1 VKRRIIAAVAAVV
14 VVAGTLGLVG
24 VTPASAAYASNGEPV
39 WIPRNATNTADLL
52 RADNR
57 ALAKVGNVVYV
68 GGDFTELAPELGA
81 PAVQQANLAAF
92 NATTG
97 VPIASFA
104 PQLDGKVYAMVASAD
119 GTALY
124 VGGSFTGGFAILD
137 PTTGQ
142 PKGPQVTSDGEV
154 HALYLD
160 GASTLYVGGQFQKFG
175 GVNNRKMMAKLATA
189 SLTVD
194 TTFAPQFVGGMVDA
208 IDISPDH
215 NRLYAGGRFTTL
227 NNVAVGKVVALSQV
241 NGSLDSSFN
250 PPLNTTKQPVED
262 IEALNTK
269 VFVAFGGGYNRFVQ
283 FNAAT
288 GAQEYGSCG
297 DGDVQEVHLVSD
309 GVGGTVVLVGGHF
322 AGNPKKNCT
331 LDTIPTARI
340 AEYRVDDT
348 AGSLPVVVN
357 PTPFSNVYANEL
369 GVWEFLGT
377 SLTDIWLAGDFLK
390 VSSRNT
396 GGLAHFFD
404 GQTYTDGQNPSIP
417 GNVQVTAPTPG
428 GFTVS
433 WSASTDNK
441 GVAGYYVVVDGVRR
455 ATSLGTS
462 AVVTGLNP
470 GVTSTVQVQAFDVKV
485 NLSALS
491 AGVPGTTL
499 TDAVPPSAPT
509 NLRVLNGSTSELVL
523 GWNAAVDNG
532 TVTEYQLYAD
542 GALLGTTSGVSLAH
556 SNLTP
561 GSQHTYQVTA
571 KDAGGNVSPP
581 SATLT
586 ARAYS
591 VVLKAGPTT
600 VWKYRDLGALPDFT
614 WRDAAYDDSGWASGK
629 APLGYG
635 KADITAN
642 GTTLGWG
649 PSNSNR
655 YLTSYARTT
664 FTLADPTGITGMALK
679 LRGTD
684 GAAVFVNGR
693 LAYNDNLPA
702 ALEPDLG
709 ALTARDTAALDI
721 ARELRVPVSSGMLVA
736 GTNVVAVEF
745 HKYAPNSTYLAFDT
759 ELSLGLASAATPPPS
774 PPTGVAATAIA
785 GPKVQVGWDAVAG
798 AASYVVLR
806 NGTQVG
812 TAATPGFTDD
822 SPPSGTTLSYTVRT
836 VDDLGRT
843 SSDSTAATVSIT
855 PPAAPANLTATLLGG
870 PSVQLAW
877 DAVGGASSYVV
888 LRGGSLLAT
897 VPSPGYT
904 DPSPGTGTITYT
916 VRAVDAIG
924 QQSADSAPASVTIST
939 PPADTTAPTVPGKPV
954 LVAGSVTDTAASF
967 TWTASTDNVGV
978 TGYRIF
984 RDGVDVGTSLTAS
997 FTAAGLAPS
1006 TLYKFKV
1013 AAFDAAGNQSAK
1025 STALQLTT
1033 TAAASG
1039 GAINVSTP
1047 WSYSTTRADPGATWK
1062 DPTFVVPASWKT
1074 GVPQFGF
1081 GDGDEATLLD
1091 RGGTTSST
1099 GIITWY
1105 FRATF
1110 DVPNPA
1116 AVTGLAVSL
1125 IRDDGAAVYVN
1136 GVEVFRNNLPVGAL
1150 SFTTKASAGLGG
1162 ADEKNPI
1169 TFSVPVGMLQP
1180 GTNVIAVE
1188 LHNAGPTNADASFQ
1202 LTAAFS

>member
-1 VKRRIIAAVAAVV
+1 
-14 VVAGTLGLVG
+14 
-24 VTPASAAYASNGEPV
+24 
-39 WIPRNATNTADLL
+39 
-52 RADNR
+52 
-57 ALAKVGNVVYV
+57 
-68 GGDFTELAPELGA
+68 
-81 PAVQQANLAAF
+81 
-92 NATTG
+92 
-97 VPIASFA
+97 
-104 PQLDGKVYAMVASAD
+104 
-119 GTALY
+119 
-124 VGGSFTGGFAILD
+124 
-137 PTTGQ
+137 
-142 PKGPQVTSDGEV
+142 
-154 HALYLD
+154 
-160 GASTLYVGGQFQKFG
+160 
-175 GVNNRKMMAKLATA
+175 
-189 SLTVD
+189 
-194 TTFAPQFVGGMVDA
+194 MVDA

-227 NNVAVGKVVALSQV
+227 NNVAVGKVVALSQT
-241 NGSLDSSFN
+241 NGALDSSFN

-262 IEALNTK
+262 VEALNTK

-309 GVGGTVVLVGGHF
+309 GAGGTVLLVGGHF

-377 SLTDIWLAGDFLK
+377 SLTDIWVAGDFLK

-396 GGLAHFFD
+396 GGLAHFLD
-404 GQTYTDGQNPSIP
+404 GSTYTDGQNPSTP
-417 GNVQVTAPTPG
+417 TNVQVTAPTPG

-455 ATSLGTS
+455 ATSLGTT
-462 AVVTGLNP
+462 AVVSGLNP
-470 GVTSTVQVQAFDVKV
+470 GVTTTVQVQAFDVKV

-499 TDAVPPSAPT
+499 TDGVPPSAPT

-532 TVTEYQLYAD
+532 TVTEYQVYAD
-542 GALLGTTSGVSLAH
+542 GALLGTTSGLSLAH

-600 VWKYRDLGALPDFT
+600 IWKYRDLGALPDFT

-642 GTTLGWG
+642 GTTIGWG
-649 PSNSNR
+649 PNNSNR

-709 ALTARDTAALDI
+709 ALTARDTAALDV
-721 ARELRVPVSSGMLVA
+721 AREFRVPVSPGMLVA

-745 HKYAPNSTYLAFDT
+745 HKYAPNATYLAFDT
-759 ELSLGLASAATPPPS
+759 ELSLGLAASNTPPPA
-774 PPTGVAATAIA
+774 PPTGVTATPIA

-806 NGTQVG
+806 NGTQIG
-812 TAATPGFTDD
+812 TATSPGFTDT
-822 SPPSGTTLSYTVRT
+822 SPPSGTALSYTVRT

-843 SSDSTAATVSIT
+843 SSDSTAATVTIT
-855 PPAAPANLTATLLGG
+855 PPAAPANLTATVQSG
-870 PSVQLAW
+870 PSVLLAW

-888 LRGGSLLAT
+888 LRGGSPLAT

-904 DPSPGTGTITYT
+904 DPLARHWHHHVHGPSGGRHRAAVRRLGAGLRDHQHAARRHHEAERARQAGRGGRLGDRHRGRVHLGGLDRQRRRDRLPDLPRRRRRGHLAHGVVHRDGAGAEHPLQVQGRGVRRRGQPVGQEHRPPAHHHRGDDRRRDQRVDPMELLDHPRRSRCDLEGPDLRGAGGLEDRRGAVRLRGRRRGDAARPRRQHEQHRDHHLVLPGHVRRAQPRRHHRSGRQPDQGRRRRGLRERGRGLPQQPARGCPHLHDEGVGRPRRDGREEPDHLHRPGERARPGDERDRRRAPQRRPDQRRRQLPADRHVQLTPAALGSSPGW
-916 VRAVDAIG
+916 
-924 QQSADSAPASVTIST
+924 SARPRPSWSQA
-939 PPADTTAPTVPGKPV
+939 TT
-954 LVAGSVTDTAASF
+954 
-967 TWTASTDNVGV
+967 
-978 TGYRIF
+978 
-984 RDGVDVGTSLTAS
+984 
-997 FTAAGLAPS
+997 
-1006 TLYKFKV
+1006 
-1013 AAFDAAGNQSAK
+1013 
-1025 STALQLTT
+1025 
-1033 TAAASG
+1033 SG
-1039 GAINVSTP
+1039 GPSAA
-1047 WSYSTTRADPGATWK
+1047 TR
-1062 DPTFVVPASWKT
+1062 SW
-1074 GVPQFGF
+1074 
-1081 GDGDEATLLD
+1081 
-1091 RGGTTSST
+1091 
-1099 GIITWY
+1099 
-1105 FRATF
+1105 
-1110 DVPNPA
+1110 
-1116 AVTGLAVSL
+1116 
-1125 IRDDGAAVYVN
+1125 
-1136 GVEVFRNNLPVGAL
+1136 
-1150 SFTTKASAGLGG
+1150 
-1162 ADEKNPI
+1162 
-1169 TFSVPVGMLQP
+1169 
-1180 GTNVIAVE
+1180 
-1188 LHNAGPTNADASFQ
+1188 
-1202 LTAAFS
+1202 

>member
-1 VKRRIIAAVAAVV
+1 VKRRIIAAVAAVA

-24 VTPASAAYASNGEPV
+24 ASPAAAAYAANGEPV
-39 WIPRNATNTADLL
+39 WIPRNAANTADLL

-57 ALAKVGNVVYV
+57 ALATIGNVLYV

-104 PQLDGKVYAMVASAD
+104 PQLDGKVYAMVASSD
-119 GTALY
+119 GSTLY
-124 VGGSFTGGFAILD
+124 VGGSFTGGLAILD

-142 PKGPQVTSDGEV
+142 PKGTQVTSDGEV
-154 HALYLD
+154 HSLYLD
-160 GASTLYVGGQFQKFG
+160 GATLYVGGQFQKLG
-175 GVNNRKMMAKLATA
+175 GANRKMMARLSTT

-194 TTFAPQFVGGMVDA
+194 PAFAPQFVGGMVDA

-215 NRLYAGGRFTTL
+215 TRLYAGGRFTTL
-227 NNVAVGKVVALSQV
+227 NNVAVGKVVAV
-241 NGSLDSSFN
+241 NQTNGALDPSFA
-250 PPLNTTKQPVED
+250 PPLSTTKQPVED
-262 IEALNTK
+262 VEALNSK

-283 FNAAT
+283 FNAAS
-288 GAQEYGSCG
+288 GSQEYGSCG
-297 DGDVQEVHLVSD
+297 DGDVQEVHLVNNGSLL
-309 GVGGTVVLVGGHF
+309 LVGGHF

-340 AEYRVDDT
+340 AEYQVNDT
-348 AGSLPVVVN
+348 AGSLPTVVN

-369 GVWEFLGT
+369 GVWEFLGDT
-377 SLTDIWLAGDFLK
+377 LTDVWVAGDFLK

-396 GGLAHFFD
+396 GGLAHFLD
-404 GQTYTDGQNPSIP
+404 GQTYTDGQSPSTP
-417 GNVQVTAPTPG
+417 TNVQVTAPTPG

-433 WSASTDNK
+433 WNPSTDNK

-455 ATSLGTS
+455 ATSLGT
-462 AVVTGLNP
+462 AAAVTGLNP

-491 AGVPGTTL
+491 TGVPGTTL
-499 TDAVPPSAPT
+499 SDTVPPSAPT
-509 NLRVLNGSTSELVL
+509 NLRVLNGSTSQLVL

-532 TVTEYQLYAD
+532 TVTEYQVYAD
-542 GALLGTTSGVSLAH
+542 GALLGTTAGLSMAH
-556 SNLTP
+556 SNLTA

-571 KDAGGNVSPP
+571 KDAAGNVSAM

-591 VVLKAGPTT
+591 VVLPAGAA
-600 VWKYRDLGALPDFT
+600 WKYRDQGALPDFT
-614 WRDAAYDDSGWASGK
+614 WRDAAYDDSAWASGHT
-629 APLGYG
+629 PLGYG
-635 KADITAN
+635 KAYLAPDGVI
-642 GTTLGWG
+642 GWG

-664 FTLADPTGITGMALK
+664 FTLADPTGITGMAVK

-721 ARELRVPVSSGMLVA
+721 VREFRVPVTPGMLVA

-745 HKYAPNSTYLAFDT
+745 HKYAPNSSYLAFDT
-759 ELSLGLASAATPPPS
+759 ELSLGLSSSSAPPPS
-774 PPTGVAATAIA
+774 PPTGVTAAAIA
-785 GPKVQVGWDAVAG
+785 GPKVQVGWDPVTG

-806 NGTQVG
+806 NGSQIG
-812 TAATPGFTDD
+812 TATSPGFTDT

-843 SSDSTAATVSIT
+843 SSDSSAATVDIT
-855 PPAAPANLTATLLGG
+855 PPAAPANLTATLLTG
-870 PSVQLAW
+870 PSVQLTW
-877 DAVGGASSYVV
+877 DPVGGASSYVV
-888 LRGGSLLAT
+888 LRGGSPLTT
-897 VPSPGYT
+897 VTTPGYT
-904 DPSPGTGTITYT
+904 DPSPGTGTVTYT

-924 QQSADSAPASVTIST
+924 QQSASSTPASVTIST
-939 PPADTTAPTVPGKPV
+939 PPADTAKPTVPGQPV
-954 LVAGSVTDTAASF
+954 VVAGSVTAAAAGFTWAASI
-967 TWTASTDNVGV
+967 DDVGV

-984 RDGVDVGTSLTAS
+984 RDGLDVGTSPAAS
-997 FTAAGLAPS
+997 FTATGLAPS
-1006 TLYKFKV
+1006 TLYKFQV

-1025 STALQLTT
+1025 SAGLKLT
-1033 TAAASG
+1033 TAASSG
-1039 GAINVSTP
+1039 GALNPSTP

-1062 DPTFVVPASWKT
+1062 DPAFVVPAGWKS

-1091 RGGTTSST
+1091 RGGSTSST

-1110 DVPNPA
+1110 DVPNLA
-1116 AVTGLAVSL
+1116 AVTTGLAASL
-1125 IRDDGAAVYVN
+1125 IRDDGVAVYVN
-1136 GVEVFRNNLPVGAL
+1136 GVEVFRNNLPAGAL
-1150 SFTTKASAGLGG
+1150 AYTTKASASLGG
-1162 ADEKNPI
+1162 ADERNPI
-1169 TFSVPVGMLQP
+1169 TFTIPASALAQ

-1202 LTAAFS
+1202 LTGALS

>member
-24 VTPASAAYASNGEPV
+24 ARPASAAYAANGEPV
-39 WIPRNATNTADLL
+39 WIPRNAANTADLQ
-52 RADNR
+52 RADNH
-57 ALAKVGNVVYV
+57 ALAKIGNVVYV

-81 PAVQQANLAAF
+81 PAVQQANLAAV

-104 PQLDGKVYAMVASAD
+104 PQLDGKVYAMVASSD
-119 GTALY
+119 GSALY

-142 PKGPQVTSDGEV
+142 PKGTQVTSDGEV

-160 GASTLYVGGQFQKFG
+160 GGALYVGGQFQKFG

-194 TTFAPQFVGGMVDA
+194 PAFAPQFVGGMVDA

-215 NRLYAGGRFTTL
+215 TRLYAGGRFTTL
-227 NNVAVGKVVALSQV
+227 NTVAVGKVVALDQT
-241 NGSLDSSFN
+241 NGSLDTSFN
-250 PPLNTTKQPVED
+250 PPFNTTKQPVED

-283 FNAAT
+283 FNAVS

-297 DGDVQEVHLVSD
+297 DGDVQEVHLVNNGSLL
-309 GVGGTVVLVGGHF
+309 LVGGHF

-340 AEYRVDDT
+340 AEYQVNDT
-348 AGSLPVVVN
+348 AGSLPTIVN

-369 GVWEFLGT
+369 GVWEFLGDT
-377 SLTDIWLAGDFLK
+377 LADIWVAGDFLK

-404 GQTYTDGQNPSIP
+404 GQTYTDGQNPSTP
-417 GNVQVTAPTPG
+417 TNVQVSTPTPG

-462 AVVTGLNP
+462 AVVAGLNP
-470 GVTSTVQVQAFDVKV
+470 GVTSTVQVQAFDVKL

-491 AGVPGTTL
+491 AGVPGTTQ
-499 TDAVPPSAPT
+499 TDSAPPSAPT

-532 TVTEYQLYAD
+532 TVTEYQVYAD
-542 GALLGTTSGVSLAH
+542 GTLLGTTSGLSMAH
-556 SNLTP
+556 SHLTA

-571 KDAGGNVSPP
+571 KDAGGNVSAL
-581 SATLT
+581 SATLS

-591 VVLKAGPTT
+591 VVLPAGSA
-600 VWKYRDLGALPDFT
+600 WKYRDQGALPDFT
-614 WRDAAYDDSGWASGK
+614 WREAAYNDSAWAGGHT
-629 APLGYG
+629 PLGYG
-635 KADITAN
+635 KPYLAPDGVI
-642 GTTLGWG
+642 GWG

-679 LRGTD
+679 MRATD

-721 ARELRVPVSSGMLVA
+721 VREFRVPVSAGMLVA

-745 HKYAPNSTYLAFDT
+745 HKYAPNSSYLAFDT
-759 ELSLGLASAATPPPS
+759 ELSLGLTSSNAPPPA
-774 PPTGVAATAIA
+774 PPTGVTATAIA

-806 NGTQVG
+806 NGTQIG
-812 TAATPGFTDD
+812 SAPSPGFTDD
-822 SPPSGTTLSYTVRT
+822 SPPSGTALSYTVRT

-843 SSDSTAATVSIT
+843 SSDSTAATLTIT
-855 PPAAPANLTATLLGG
+855 PPAAPANLVATLLSG

-877 DAVGGASSYVV
+877 DAVSGASSYVV
-888 LRGGSLLAT
+888 VRGGNPLTT
-897 VPSPGYT
+897 VTTPGYT
-904 DPSPGTGTITYT
+904 DPSPGTGTVTYT
-916 VRAVDAIG
+916 VRAVDGIG
-924 QQSADSAPASVTIST
+924 QQSADSTPASVTISS
-939 PPADTTAPTVPGKPV
+939 PPTDTTKPTVPGKPV
-954 LVAGSVTDTAASF
+954 VVAGSVTDTAAGF
-967 TWTASTDNVGV
+967 TWAASTDDVGV

-984 RDGVDVGTSLTAS
+984 RDGVDVGTSPTTS

-1006 TLYKFKV
+1006 TLYKFQV

-1025 STALQLTT
+1025 STGLKLT
-1033 TAAASG
+1033 TAAASSG
-1039 GAINVSTP
+1039 GALNTSTA
-1047 WSYSTTRADPGATWK
+1047 WSYSTTRADPGPTWK
-1062 DPTFVVPASWKT
+1062 DPGFVVPAGWKS
-1074 GVPQFGF
+1074 GVPQLGF

-1091 RGGTTSST
+1091 RGGSTSST

-1105 FRATF
+1105 FRTTF
-1110 DVPNPA
+1110 DVPNP
-1116 AVTGLAVSL
+1116 VPGNGLAVGL

-1136 GVEVFRNNLPVGAL
+1136 GVEVFRNNLPAGAL
-1150 SFTTKASAGLGG
+1150 SFTTKASASLGG
-1162 ADEKNPI
+1162 TDEKNPI
-1169 TFSVPVGMLQP
+1169 TFAIPASALVP

-1188 LHNAGPTNADASFQ
+1188 LHNAGPLNGDASFQ